1 MIEIATGVHPF
12 NDAKGFLGLIKSIV
26 SNDPPKLDPAK
37 FSPELCSFADKCL
50 IKTPDAR
57 SGCSDLLKE
66 KFIELYADKEND
78 VELIKNIIAEVKK
91 DKVEA

>member
-1 MIEIATGVHPF
+1 MHPF

-26 SNDPPKLDPAK
+26 SNDPPKLDATK
-37 FSPELCSFADKCL
+37 FSPELCSFAEKCL
-50 IKTPDAR
+50 IKIPEGR

-66 KFIELYADKEND
+66 KFIEQYADKEND
-78 VELIKNIIAEVKK
+78 VELIKKIIEEVKK